1 MFGQQKQPDQ
11 YAYQQYNSN
20 STAGCATTYAY
31 NNTQPQNFNAQ
42 SYSYQQQSDFSSTA
56 QNTQEPHS
64 YHQNSDYQTTQ
75 TPSVVPSARWSWS
88 LYPTNRLDGLR
99 MVVPLGC
106 MYTPLD
112 NPCPELYFK
121 PVICTVCNAV
131 LNPYSGLDLATRTWS
146 CPMCLTKNNLPPM
159 YAHGDEPHNWVELV
173 QRNATVEY
181 VNQEPRRHP
190 PTFAFAVDTCLD
202 TQEEV
207 EGLKEFLRLVLEK
220 IPENANVCLVT
231 YGAAV
236 QLHEITGATQYPRS
250 IVFRGS
256 QEISPAFLEKS
267 LVFTDRYVAPLSTC
281 AAVFT
286 SLIDN
291 LSCDLWPV
299 AKAQRALRC
308 TGAAISAVASLL
320 KLTSSGIGS
329 CILTFMSGVCTVGPG
344 IVVDTSR
351 EHTIRGHKDIR
362 DGTNAAKHWTE
373 SCAFYDKLMQ
383 RIVEQGHALNCF
395 AASLDQLGI
404 AEMKQCIQASGGVV
418 LNSESW
424 RQKPFRVSLNHFF
437 SRKASNDA
445 LLMRLNATFDVIT
458 SPSWKVLGVIGQC
471 IGTGKKSAS
480 VGDHEIGMGGTCQ
493 WTTCMLDSH
502 STFAVYFDTSP
513 SQTNAAQKPFRYVQ
527 FITRYEQGNQIR
539 TRVTTLAHKQQ
550 QNPPIQDIVAA
561 FDQEAAAVLIARQ
574 AIHNTDS
581 MPLFDV
587 LRWLDRT
594 LVRLVSRFGNYTK
607 NQPSTLRLPA
617 EFVYFPAFIYH
628 LRRSGYLQVFNS
640 SPDES
645 SILWLQL
652 LKSSTTDSIVQIQPT
667 LYSYRMDAPPQSVP
681 LDSTAIQRDNI
692 LLLDT
697 FFEVLVHHGSTVV
710 DWERA
715 GYANMQEYAYFREFL
730 DIALADAKM
739 LVDSRYP
746 TPRLIVVCQ
755 DDPDSRI
762 LFNRINP
769 SHSYSSAEKN
779 KYGSQEGELVYTDDA
794 SLQIF
799 MEHLKKL
806 AVSS

>member
-1 MFGQQKQPDQ
+1 MLGQQQHNQ
-11 YAYQQYNSN
+11 YAYQQYNGN
-20 STAGCATTYAY
+20 SAAGTVSSYEY
-31 NNTQPQNFNAQ
+31 SNAQ
-42 SYSYQQQSDFSSTA
+42 SQAPNTQSLYAYQQQPNFQQQHSYQQDS
-56 QNTQEPHS
+56 NCQETYTRPP
-64 YHQNSDYQTTQ
+64 D
-75 TPSVVPSARWSWS
+75 PSARWSWS
-88 LYPTNRLDGLR
+88 LYPTSRLDGTR

-106 MYTPLD
+106 MYTPLG
-112 NPCPELYFK
+112 NLCPELHYK
-121 PVICTVCNAV
+121 PVACSVCNAIF
-131 LNPYSGLDLATRTWS
+131 NPYCALDLGTRTWS
-146 CPMCLTKNNLPPM
+146 CPMCLSKNNLPPM
-159 YAHGDEPHNWVELV
+159 YAQGDEPQNWVELV
-173 QRNATVEY
+173 QGSTTVEY
-181 VNQEPRRHP
+181 VSLEPRRSSS
-190 PTFAFAVDTCLD
+190 TFAFVVDTCLD
-202 TQEEV
+202 TEEEV
-207 EGLKEFLRLVLEK
+207 EGLKDFLRLTLEK
-220 IPENANVCLVT
+220 IPESANVCLIT

-236 QLHEITGATQYPRS
+236 QLHEIRGTTEYPRS
-250 IVFRGS
+250 MVFRGS

-267 LVFTDRYVAPLSTC
+267 LLFTDRYVAPLSAC
-281 AAVFT
+281 SAVFT

-299 AKAQRALRC
+299 AKAHRALRC
-308 TGAAISAVASLL
+308 TGAALSAVASLL

-329 CILTFMSGVCTVGPG
+329 CILTFMSGACTVGPG

-351 EHTIRGHKDIR
+351 EHTIRGHRDIR
-362 DGTNAAKHWTE
+362 DGTGAARYWTE
-373 SCAFYDKLMQ
+373 SCAFYGKLMQ
-383 RIVEQGHALNCF
+383 QIVEQGHALNCF
-395 AASLDQLGI
+395 VASLDQIGI

-424 RQKPFRVSLNHFF
+424 RQEPFRVSLENFF
-437 SRKASNDA
+437 SRRPSDNA
-445 LLMRLNATFDVIT
+445 LQMRLNATFDVIT
-458 SPSWKVLGVIGQC
+458 SPTWKVLGVIGQC

-493 WTTCMLDSH
+493 WTTCMLDSY
-502 STFAVYFDTSP
+502 STYAVYFDASP
-513 SQTNAAQKPFRYVQ
+513 SQTDAAKQLFRYTQ
-527 FITRYEQGNQIR
+527 FITRYEQGNEIR
-539 TRVTTLAHKQQ
+539 TRVTTLAHRQMN
-550 QNPPIQDIVAA
+550 NPPIQDLVAA
-561 FDQEAAAVLIARQ
+561 FDQEATAVLLARQ
-574 AIHNTDS
+574 AIHNTDN

-607 NQPSTLRLPA
+607 NQPSTLRLPQ
-617 EFVYFPAFIYH
+617 EFVYLPAFIYH

-652 LKSSTTDSIVQIQPT
+652 LKSPTADAIVQIQPT
-667 LYSYRMDAPPQSVP
+667 LYSYRMDAPPQPVP

-697 FFEVLVHHGSTVV
+697 FFEVLVHHGATVA

-715 GYANMQEYAYFREFL
+715 GYANMPEYAYFREFL
-730 DIALADAKM
+730 DIALADAKAI
-739 LVDSRYP
+739 VDSRYP

-755 DDPDSRI
+755 DDPDARI